1 MLTSFLNKTL
11 AGIDLTPEEAGD
23 ALSLIASGSPAEA
36 QVAAFLAAL
45 RMKGESVSELV
56 GGARLMRRNANRID
70 VGARECVDVVGTG
83 GDGGRSFNIS
93 TTSAIVAAGA
103 GVSIAKHGNRAVS
116 GKSGAADMLAAL
128 GYSLAMRPER
138 IEECIAEH
146 GIGFMFAQRMH
157 PLMGKVAPV
166 RKALKVRTI
175 FNMLGPLA
183 NPAGVKRMVVGVY
196 DERLTEL
203 FAAAL
208 RELGVEHALVVH
220 GNDGLDEITCCD
232 TTRVTELKN
241 GILRSFELYPEL
253 LIGTSFEPEEIAG
266 GTPEENA
273 AIARS
278 VIEGVDH
285 GARRAVVVLNAA
297 AACYVAGLAPEL
309 KDAVSLAEESIDSG
323 RAKEKLDILIKE
335 SGL

>member
-1 MLTSFLNKTL
+1 MLTNFLNKAL
-11 AGIDLTPEEAGD
+11 AGIDLTSEETEE
-23 ALSLIASGSPAEA
+23 ALSLIASGAPPEV
-36 QVAAFLAAL
+36 QIGAFLAAL

-128 GYSLAMRPER
+128 GYSLEMRPER

-146 GIGFMFAQRMH
+146 GIGFMFAQTMH
-157 PLMGKVAPV
+157 PLMGKAAPI

-175 FNMLGPLA
+175 FNMLGPLV
-183 NPAGVKRMVVGVY
+183 NPAGVKRMIVGVY

-203 FAAAL
+203 FATAL
-208 RELGVEHALVVH
+208 LELGVKHALVVH

-232 TTRVTELKN
+232 TTRVTELKD
-241 GILRSFELYPEL
+241 GVLRSFELYPEL
-253 LIGTSFEPEEIAG
+253 LIGTSYEPDEIAG
-266 GTPEENA
+266 GSPEENA
-273 AIARS
+273 LIARS
-278 VIEGVDH
+278 VIDGVDR

-297 AACYVAGLAPEL
+297 AACYVAGLTSEL
-309 KDAVSLAEESIDSG
+309 GDAVALAEDSIDTG
-323 RAKEKLDILIKE
+323 RAKEKLEILIRE
-335 SGL
+335 SKL